1 MSLRNFIA
9 GAVCSSPLGFSVC
22 HLSLRFAPVR
32 ASRKKE
38 GENALMKKKK
48 KAVLLLL
55 IEYIKSE
62 TIQKMLYC
70 LNRGS
75 LTLST
80 LQQDISQVR
89 EQLQNLI
96 AH

>member
-1 MSLRNFIA
+1 
-9 GAVCSSPLGFSVC
+9 
-22 HLSLRFAPVR
+22 
-32 ASRKKE
+32 
-38 GENALMKKKK
+38 MKKKK

-70 LNRGS
+70 LHRGS

>member
-1 MSLRNFIA
+1 
-9 GAVCSSPLGFSVC
+9 
-22 HLSLRFAPVR
+22 
-32 ASRKKE
+32 
-38 GENALMKKKK
+38 MKKKK